1 MTEAEWLAG
10 EGPRAMVWGLRGLTN
25 LRNKRNGRKLR
36 LFAVA
41 CCHRVRHLLEQPG
54 AALAVDLAERYAD
67 GQASEADM
75 LSASKLVSKM
85 HAGVWDAY
93 QAACKASSKHPTY
106 TFRNAYWDGPD
117 YLAACAVWRSTLWE
131 RIKADPDPP
140 RHERPNAAAL
150 AAKAAELASQADLLR
165 CVFGNPFRPV
175 TISPACLTAQVVA
188 LAQAVYEE
196 RELPSGTLDT
206 ARLAVLAD
214 ALEEAGC
221 TNADVLNHCRQLGVH
236 VRGCWVVDLL
246 LGKV

>member
-1 MTEAEWLAG
+1 MTEAEWLVG

-54 AALAVDLAERYAD
+54 AVRAVGLAERYAD

-75 LSASKLVSKM
+75 LAASKLVSRM

-93 QAACKASSKHPTY
+93 QAAGKASSKHPTY
-106 TFRNAYWDGPD
+106 TFRDAYWDGPD

-150 AAKAAELASQADLLR
+150 AAKAAERASQADLLR

-175 TISPACLTAQVVA
+175 TLSPACRSPQVEA
-188 LAQAVYEE
+188 LAQAAYEQ
-196 RELPSGTLDT
+196 RELPSGHLEPG
-206 ARLAVLAD
+206 RLAVLAD
-214 ALEEAGC
+214 ALEDAGC
-221 TNADVLNHCRQLGVH
+221 SDSSLLDHLRGPGPH
-236 VRGCWVVDLL
+236 VRGCWALDLL
-246 LGKV
+246 LGGV

>member
-1 MTEAEWLAG
+1 VTEAEWLVG
-10 EGPRAMVWGLRGLTN
+10 EDPRAMVWGLRGLTN

-54 AALAVDLAERYAD
+54 AARAVDLAERYAD

-75 LSASKLVSKM
+75 LSASKLVSRM

-106 TFRNAYWDGPD
+106 TFRDNYVDGPD

-131 RIKADPDPP
+131 RIKTDPDPP

-150 AAKAAELASQADLLR
+150 AAKAAERASQADLLR
-165 CVFGNPFRPV
+165 CIFGNPFRPV
-175 TISPACLTAQVVA
+175 TLSPACLTAQVVA
-188 LAQAVYEE
+188 LARAAYDE
-196 RELPSGTLDT
+196 REPPTGTLDP
-206 ARLAVLAD
+206 ARLAILAD

-221 TNADVLNHCRQLGVH
+221 AEAELLAHLREEDPH
-236 VRGCWVVDLL
+236 VRGCWPLDLL
-246 LGKV
+246 LGRV

>member
-1 MTEAEWLAG
+1 MTEAEWLVG
-10 EGPRAMVWGLRGLTN
+10 EDPRAMVWGLRGLTN

-54 AALAVDLAERYAD
+54 AVRAVGLAERYAD

-75 LSASKLVSKM
+75 LAASKLVSRM

-106 TFRNAYWDGPD
+106 TFRDNYVDGPD

-131 RIKADPDPP
+131 RIEADPDPP
-140 RHERPNAAAL
+140 GQERPNAAAL
-150 AAKAAELASQADLLR
+150 AAKAAERTSQADLLR

-175 TISPACLTAQVVA
+175 TISPACRTAQVVA
-188 LAQAVYEE
+188 LAQAAYDN
-196 RELPSGTLDT
+196 RTLPAGVLDL

-214 ALEEAGC
+214 ALLDAGC
-221 TNADVLNHCRQLGVH
+221 DNDALIQHCREPGPH
-236 VRGCWVVDLL
+236 VRGCWAVDLI
-246 LGKV
+246 LGRG